1 MSGKMTDEIQND
13 AYVIEAPE
21 ELGTSVSHMVVV
33 DIADPK
39 EKDGV
44 RHQIV
49 CLLMGGNN
57 ALEGANDLNKWKAQV
72 TIQ

>member
-1 MSGKMTDEIQND
+1 MSGKMTDKIQND

-21 ELGTSVSHMVVV
+21 ELGPSVIHMVVV

-49 CLLMGGNN
+49 CALFGEEN
-57 ALEGANDLNKWKAQV
+57 ALAGAADLNKWKAQV